1 MEKSR
6 VIETCLNKQIDKATA
21 LTVLN
26 SHFWE
31 NDEWTSLELAY
42 LQYNQDRLIMPQEVW
57 ANAVSEVI
65 GEPVLNIFYG
75 VPAIERM
82 VRQAYSKQKDVDKD
96 AIRCSSNYNEKGE
109 I

>member
-6 VIETCLNKQIDKATA
+6 VIETCLNKEIDKTTA
-21 LTVLN
+21 LAIYD

-31 NDEWTSLELAY
+31 NDEWTSLELAF
-42 LQYNQDRLIMPQEVW
+42 LQYNQERLIMPQEVW

-82 VRQAYSKQKDVDKD
+82 VRRAYKENK
-96 AIRCSSNYNEKGE
+96 
-109 I
+109 